1 MPGATVKGACGFLR
15 TGSLSRAV
23 RVSSLV
29 ERGRRAMI
37 YLRCLG
43 SVQAMGVEAVGT
55 LWKMIERFSVS
66 SRSCHKRLEG
76 SGIAWKGRKPYK
88 GGAPAAAALAAGDIP
103 LGVLASSSVAPHVKS
118 GRVRVLAV
126 TMGKRSTLNPEWPT
140 LQQEGVKE
148 VDASNW
154 TALFAPKATPQPVI
168 DKLNAEVVKIL
179 HMPDVKERFAG
190 GGVDTIPSSAAE
202 LDARVKQEA
211 ERFRAIVQKANIRPG

>member
-55 LWKMIERFSVS
+55 LWKMIERFSAS

-76 SGIAWKGRKPYK
+76 FGIAWKGRKPYK
-88 GGAPAAAALAAGDIP
+88 GTPEAFQEIVAGRTHLMIAPPLAVMP
-103 LGVLASSSVAPHVKS
+103 MYETKQVK
-118 GRVRVLAV
+118 VLAV
-126 TMGKRSTLNPEWPT
+126 TGTERLASMPEVPT
-140 LQQEGVKE
+140 LKESGIPFSAYAWLGVCA
-148 VDASNW
+148 ASGI
-154 TALFAPKATPQPVI
+154 PQPVVDLLSNRI
-168 DKLNAEVVKIL
+168 VQVVNSADYRALVEKSGS
-179 HMPDVKERFAG
+179 VA
-190 GGVDTIPSSAAE
+190 VSSTAPE
-202 LDARVKQEA
+202 
-211 ERFRAIVQKANIRPG
+211 FRALIEETANDAAPIFREFGVQLD

>member
-76 SGIAWKGRKPYK
+76 SGIAWKALQGHAACAQRPRRRAHRDDDVAHSAR
-88 GGAPAAAALAAGDIP
+88 APA
-103 LGVLASSSVAPHVKS
+103 
-118 GRVRVLAV
+118 R
-126 TMGKRSTLNPEWPT
+126 T
-140 LQQEGVKE
+140 
-148 VDASNW
+148 
-154 TALFAPKATPQPVI
+154 
-168 DKLNAEVVKIL
+168 
-179 HMPDVKERFAG
+179 
-190 GGVDTIPSSAAE
+190 
-202 LDARVKQEA
+202 
-211 ERFRAIVQKANIRPG
+211 

>member
-66 SRSCHKRLEG
+66 SRSCHKRLEASWNGLEG
-76 SGIAWKGRKPYK
+76 SKALQGHPACAQRPRRRAHRDDDVAHSAR
-88 GGAPAAAALAAGDIP
+88 APA
-103 LGVLASSSVAPHVKS
+103 
-118 GRVRVLAV
+118 R
-126 TMGKRSTLNPEWPT
+126 T
-140 LQQEGVKE
+140 
-148 VDASNW
+148 
-154 TALFAPKATPQPVI
+154 
-168 DKLNAEVVKIL
+168 
-179 HMPDVKERFAG
+179 
-190 GGVDTIPSSAAE
+190 
-202 LDARVKQEA
+202 
-211 ERFRAIVQKANIRPG
+211 